1 MNRAEFAGA
10 ILIMFAIVILAG
22 YGLYMFVQAADVPII
37 IRLGIV
43 ALFVGFLV
51 ILLSVVRERLLD
63 LQREK
68 EKK

>member
-1 MNRAEFAGA
+1 MDRIEFAGA

-43 ALFVGFLV
+43 ALVVGFLV
-51 ILLSVVRERLLD
+51 ILLSVIRERLLD
-63 LQREK
+63 MQREK
-68 EKK
+68 KK